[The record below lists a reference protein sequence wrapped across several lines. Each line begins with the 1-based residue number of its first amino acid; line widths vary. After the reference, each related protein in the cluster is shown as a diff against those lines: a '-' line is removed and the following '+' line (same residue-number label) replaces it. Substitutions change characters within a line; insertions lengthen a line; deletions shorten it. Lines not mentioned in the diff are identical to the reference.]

1 MPKAVVAMLKHETNT
16 FSPVPTPLS
25 RFGPNG
31 PYYDDAAADAMRGTN
46 TAMGAYLDLCTEAGF
61 EIDTPLA
68 ADARPSGPLP
78 VDVYEHFVERI
89 CAAVRRGCDALFLDL
104 HGAMVAENT
113 QDAEGTLLERLRAI
127 RPDLPIAVSLD
138 MHANVTEKMVRN
150 CTVIAGYRTYPHVDI
165 RQTGIRAGTLLL
177 RALKG
182 EIRPV
187 MAFGNIPA
195 MMHTLCMDTQAEPF
209 RGFIQKCRDV
219 EGGGVLD
226 ASFFGGFSISDIPA
240 PCGSAVCVT
249 DGDTDLARHIVDD
262 VLQLAWE
269 RRADCVYKAEP
280 LAQSIAR
287 AKAAE
292 AGPVLLIDHADNCAS
307 GGTQDTMAVLEE
319 AIRQGLSDI
328 AVFAICDPEAVETLI
343 QAGVGNTVTLP
354 LGGKMDVPA
363 IGMQGRS
370 MVLTGKVKAVTDGTF
385 TARGP
390 MLTGVRAS
398 MGRTVVFETNA
409 ADIVVCERN
418 HEPWDLGCLR
428 SVGIEPTHKRY
439 ILLKSRMHYR
449 AGFLPLAKAIIE
461 CQGVGVT
468 ASDYGLFNYKRLR
481 RPVYPLDS
489 DARWA
494 PAHALAG
501 NDVGP
506 C

>member
-1 MPKAVVAMLKHETNT
+1 M
-16 FSPVPTPLS
+16 
-25 RFGPNG
+25 
-31 PYYDDAAADAMRGTN
+31 
-46 TAMGAYLDLCTEAGF
+46 
-61 EIDTPLA
+61 
-68 ADARPSGPLP
+68 P
-78 VDVYEHFVERI
+78 VDGVVL
-89 CAAVRRGCDALFLDL
+89 GL
-104 HGAMVAENT
+104 HGAMVAQGYDDPEG
-113 QDAEGTLLERLRAI
+113 DFLGHVREIVGPDVLVCAELDPHSHLTAKRVAAANFFVAFKEFPHTDFVDRA
-127 RPDLPIAVSLD
+127 RDLWAIAV
-138 MHANVTEKMVRN
+138 
-150 CTVIAGYRTYPHVDI
+150 
-165 RQTGIRAGTLLL
+165 

-182 EIRPV
+182 EIKPV

-240 PCGSAVCVT
+240 PCGSAVCVA
-249 DGDTDLARHIVDD
+249 DGDADLARHVVDD

-363 IGMQGRS
+363 IGMRGQS

-398 MGRTVVFETNA
+398 MGRTVVFETDA

-481 RPVYPLDS
+481 RPVYPLDP

-494 PAHALAG
+494 PAQALAG
-501 NDVGP
+501 NDVSP